1 MDGNSMIPW
10 PPLPLEPGIYGGG
23 VARVGEL
30 VSSYSFGT
38 NKSLDSGFFS
48 YGSSLMLPNIQEP
61 RTNDHFCCYFL
72 YNLAG
77 QVQDCSRCGLG
88 LTVPPHGVRAVRPA
102 RGHQARQHLAGRF
115 PQRQARGLR
124 LGEARRP
131 RS

>member
-1 MDGNSMIPW
+1 MIPW

-23 VARVGEL
+23 VARVGDL

-38 NKSLDSGFFS
+38 NKSLDAGFFS

-77 QVQDCSRCGLG
+77 QVLFKRYSLHSKLLVV
-88 LTVPPHGVRAVRPA
+88 LT
-102 RGHQARQHLAGRF
+102 F
-115 PQRQARGLR
+115 
-124 LGEARRP
+124 
-131 RS
+131 